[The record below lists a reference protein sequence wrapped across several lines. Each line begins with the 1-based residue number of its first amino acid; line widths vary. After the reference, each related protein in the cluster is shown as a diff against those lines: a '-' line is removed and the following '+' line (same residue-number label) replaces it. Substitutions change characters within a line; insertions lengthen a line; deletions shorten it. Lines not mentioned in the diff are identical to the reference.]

1 MDLENIFR
9 PNLNNELYALNNI
22 GYTINDLA
30 KYFDE
35 QITKR
40 FYNDLSDEEKNNL
53 TYLSIYFCNDLGK
66 FSTSNLKCQCHI
78 AIFGRH
84 CQTYGIDLWGKAGNL
99 VFQII
104 FGIIFFILTGVM
116 IFRLISTLKS
126 SSHKKIFSLILYII
140 TTPKNIV
147 NVNLLIISFS
157 KFLFVIIDPYCQYRY
172 VSYEFDRIF
181 DELKYSSLISI
192 YLILFIVF
200 VGLNANLRRGKTSFS
215 KKKYECI
222 YKCVKIIVVIILFC
236 IYPTQITLS
245 SLLSSNDT
253 ELGGMIILLFAGL
266 LFAFCLYVT
275 TFWILFY
282 LRNKLFKQYQIK
294 KSNLRKERIKIV
306 QIEQKYD
313 NIYNEELE
321 RLSSEN
327 HSVNHRVFTIKKNK
341 TIIDF
346 LTMIFQFHL
355 IKEVDKA
362 IDKNNENDIED
373 YELMDFDKEMLILN
387 QYKQEDNINNN
398 NEHEINNNFEES
410 QQFNKLKTLNETEED
425 FSLNESDLKIVHDIF
440 NLSFLYMIVT
450 IEFLL
455 YNSIVRFIFSGYYV
469 TFVIFFILNLVD
481 IQYIIIIYF
490 VFFKN
495 TIIQEYQ
502 NLKYIGELD
511 KLTNKRG
518 NGIKKFL
525 KYDNLKK
532 SIIFPRFND
541 FINFYEDDEI

>member
-1 MDLENIFR
+1 M
-9 PNLNNELYALNNI
+9 
-22 GYTINDLA
+22 
-30 KYFDE
+30 
-35 QITKR
+35 
-40 FYNDLSDEEKNNL
+40 
-53 TYLSIYFCNDLGK
+53 
-66 FSTSNLKCQCHI
+66 
-78 AIFGRH
+78 
-84 CQTYGIDLWGKAGNL
+84 
-99 VFQII
+99 
-104 FGIIFFILTGVM
+104 
-116 IFRLISTLKS
+116 
-126 SSHKKIFSLILYII
+126 
-140 TTPKNIV
+140 
-147 NVNLLIISFS
+147 
-157 KFLFVIIDPYCQYRY
+157 
-172 VSYEFDRIF
+172 
-181 DELKYSSLISI
+181 
-192 YLILFIVF
+192 
-200 VGLNANLRRGKTSFS
+200 
-215 KKKYECI
+215 
-222 YKCVKIIVVIILFC
+222 
-236 IYPTQITLS
+236 
-245 SLLSSNDT
+245 
-253 ELGGMIILLFAGL
+253 
-266 LFAFCLYVT
+266 
-275 TFWILFY
+275 
-282 LRNKLFKQYQIK
+282 
-294 KSNLRKERIKIV
+294 
-306 QIEQKYD
+306 
-313 NIYNEELE
+313 E

-518 NGIKKFL
+518 KGIKKFL